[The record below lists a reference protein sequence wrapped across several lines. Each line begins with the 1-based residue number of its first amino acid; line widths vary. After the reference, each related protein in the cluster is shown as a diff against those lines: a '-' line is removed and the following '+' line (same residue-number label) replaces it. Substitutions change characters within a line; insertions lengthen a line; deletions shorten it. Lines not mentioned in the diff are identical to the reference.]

1 MEDQDIRRLT
11 PQQLEGLHRAAAQ
24 ANKMKE
30 MCKTEGWK
38 DLERRT
44 EELIF
49 DKRKKWLSPKLSD
62 DAAKIVRIKAMALKE
77 FLDLVKQDL
86 VKGINAEHMISRHN
100 EINSGPQK

>member
-1 MEDQDIRRLT
+1 VEDQDIARLNAK
-11 PQQLEGLHRAAAQ
+11 QLESLHKLSAQ
-24 ANKMKE
+24 ANIMRE

-49 DKRKKWLSPKLSD
+49 DKRKKWLNPKLSD
-62 DAAKIVRIKAMALKE
+62 EAAKIVRIKAMALKD

-86 VKGINAEHMISRHN
+86 VKGINAEHILAKHANFKS
-100 EINSGPQK
+100 ESQ

>member
-1 MEDQDIRRLT
+1 MEDQDIQRLN
-11 PQQLEGLHRAAAQ
+11 PKQLEGLHKASAQ
-24 ANKMKE
+24 AAKMRE
-30 MCKTEGWK
+30 MCKTQGWI

-86 VKGINAEHMISRHN
+86 VKGINAEHILARYAKFK
-100 EINSGPQK
+100 SGPQQ